1 MTTNASTETGGVMP
15 WMEHLRELR
24 KRLMIVAA
32 CFVIFTIVCFVL
44 YPEILSFL
52 RQPLCNADPRN
63 CNFYVTSPLDGL
75 SLRIRVAGYG
85 SLFCTLPLFLFEMW
99 RFITPGLKAR
109 ERRYALPFVLAS
121 TALFVVGMVLAYFT
135 FSHALKFLDTIGGSN
150 LTAIYHPSD
159 YLKLILTMMFAF
171 GMAFEFPVILVAL
184 ELAGLVTP
192 KRLLSYW
199 RIAVIGIFV
208 IAAVFTPSG
217 DPFSMLVLAIP
228 LVAFYFL
235 AIGIGK
241 LLKK

>member
-1 MTTNASTETGGVMP
+1 
-15 WMEHLRELR
+15 
-24 KRLMIVAA
+24 
-32 CFVIFTIVCFVL
+32 
-44 YPEILSFL
+44 
-52 RQPLCNADPRN
+52 
-63 CNFYVTSPLDGL
+63 
-75 SLRIRVAGYG
+75 
-85 SLFCTLPLFLFEMW
+85 
-99 RFITPGLKAR
+99 
-109 ERRYALPFVLAS
+109 
-121 TALFVVGMVLAYFT
+121 
-135 FSHALKFLDTIGGSN
+135 
-150 LTAIYHPSD
+150 
-159 YLKLILTMMFAF
+159 MMFAF